1 MDTIGRPL
9 RRFLFSTLG
18 AITSI
23 QLGLGRLSMVPDTP
37 FETIARSTISLA
49 TPGLYQ
55 AISNGEITVR
65 RGMLL
70 SVSPASVSLSD
81 ATTIPTDVIVCG
93 TGWKHDLPSFL
104 PADLIP
110 LLADS
115 SGNWTL
121 YRHILPIQVSNLS
134 FIGFASSLFCPLTA
148 EVSALWLAA
157 YLNGGLLAPLPTE
170 EEQRRQAEVAARWLD
185 ERTNGCHAKG
195 TSIVPFSMSF
205 VDELLEDLGV
215 GIGWW
220 GYLRE
225 WVLPIDPAACEQ
237 HTSIHGTR
245 LT

>member
-1 MDTIGRPL
+1 MDTIGSPL
-9 RRFLFSTLG
+9 RRFLFSSLG

-23 QLGLGRLSMVPDTP
+23 QLGLRRLSMVPDTP

-55 AISNGEITVR
+55 AISNGEIAVR

-70 SVSPASVSLSD
+70 SVSPGSVSLSD
-81 ATTIPTDVIVCG
+81 ATTLPADVIVCG
-93 TGWKHDLPSFL
+93 TGWRHDLPSFL

-110 LLADS
+110 LLTDS

-121 YRHILPIQVSNLS
+121 YRHILPVKLPNLS

-148 EVSALWLAA
+148 EISALWLAA
-157 YLNGGLLAPLPTE
+157 YLTGGLLAPFPSE
-170 EEQRRQAEVAARWLD
+170 EEQRRQAEDEARWLG

-220 GYLRE
+220 DYLRE
-225 WVLPIDPAACEQ
+225 WVLPVDPAACE
-237 HTSIHGTR
+237 R
-245 LT
+245 LSSLWERD

>member
-1 MDTIGRPL
+1 MDTIGSPL
-9 RRFLFSTLG
+9 RRFLFSSLG

-55 AISNGEITVR
+55 AISNGEIAVR

-70 SVSPASVSLSD
+70 SVSPGSVSLSD
-81 ATTIPTDVIVCG
+81 ATTLPADVIVCG
-93 TGWKHDLPSFL
+93 TGWRHDLPSFL

-110 LLADS
+110 LLTDS

-121 YRHILPIQVSNLS
+121 YRHILPVKLPNLS

-148 EVSALWLAA
+148 EISALWLAA
-157 YLNGGLLAPLPTE
+157 YLTGGLLAPFPSE
-170 EEQRRQAEVAARWLD
+170 EEQRRQAEDEARWLG

-220 GYLRE
+220 DYLRE
-225 WVLPIDPAACEQ
+225 WVLPVDPAACE
-237 HTSIHGTR
+237 R
-245 LT
+245 LSSLWERD